1 MPIETEHLF
10 IYHIPKTGGC
20 WVRYALV
27 ELKVRHQRVGAQHG
41 WDNPPAGKT
50 GVCFVRNPLTWY
62 VSVWA
67 TAQSASRSQLAVQP
81 IHDIEQELKNNWT
94 RLAYLNKLAARY
106 DFKDFLTRVTAEAP
120 GMYGAFCE
128 PYVSRSRRVGTTEN
142 IREDVFLI
150 AVHEDVDAKKA
161 HKFTSESELVNVSP
175 DEAKSR
181 CVYDD
186 DMKETVMV
194 AERKMFER
202 WGYDDKRP
210 I

>member
-1 MPIETEHLF
+1 MPIETEHLY

-27 ELKVRHQRVGAQHG
+27 ELKVRHRRVGAQHG

-67 TAQSASRSQLAVQP
+67 TAQSASRMHLAVQP

-106 DFKDFLTRVTAEAP
+106 GFKDFLTRVTAEAP
-120 GMYGAFCE
+120 GIYGTFCE
-128 PYVSRSRRVGTTEN
+128 PYVSRSKVISKMETMHSDLFWIMLEANETFTGKQLDGPINESPPK
-142 IREDVFLI
+142 
-150 AVHEDVDAKKA
+150 AKR
-161 HKFTSESELVNVSP
+161 L
-175 DEAKSR
+175 

-186 DMKETVMV
+186 ELAKMV
-194 AERKMFER
+194 FEAERKMFER
-202 WGYDDKRP
+202 WGYERERG
-210 I
+210 